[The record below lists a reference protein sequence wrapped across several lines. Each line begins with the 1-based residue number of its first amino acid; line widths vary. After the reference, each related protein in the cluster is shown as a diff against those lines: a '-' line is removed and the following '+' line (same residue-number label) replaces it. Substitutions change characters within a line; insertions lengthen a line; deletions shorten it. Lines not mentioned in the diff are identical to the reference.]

1 MKTACIFNLGRA
13 VFTILSDFF
22 DFNWSNLPQ
31 WKHNH
36 DLSNRG
42 FRRHETIANVHVN
55 KTFTLFLA
63 VNIRLKNFRSFKDCN
78 FLRKLFCEGWSGK
91 TEAVGL
97 IFRNIIFS
105 ELTLPSPNPANDI
118 GRSGRLTDGLPL
130 KSGDDQLQLPT
141 TSFLPRERCRQIWLE
156 VYRHPDLW
164 LGFVWS

>member
-1 MKTACIFNLGRA
+1 M
-13 VFTILSDFF
+13 
-22 DFNWSNLPQ
+22 
-31 WKHNH
+31 
-36 DLSNRG
+36 
-42 FRRHETIANVHVN
+42 
-55 KTFTLFLA
+55 
-63 VNIRLKNFRSFKDCN
+63 
-78 FLRKLFCEGWSGK
+78 
-91 TEAVGL
+91 

-164 LGFVWS
+164 LGFV